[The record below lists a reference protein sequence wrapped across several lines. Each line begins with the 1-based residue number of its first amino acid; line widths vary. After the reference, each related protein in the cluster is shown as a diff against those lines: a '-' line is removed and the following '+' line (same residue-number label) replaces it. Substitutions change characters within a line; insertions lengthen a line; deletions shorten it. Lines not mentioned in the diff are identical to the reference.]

1 VEVRIKNES
10 MPGYVRMI
18 ENRFQLMAQKATDI
32 LSSDK
37 LTTL

>member
-1 VEVRIKNES
+1 
-10 MPGYVRMI
+10 MT
-18 ENRFQLMAQKATDI
+18 QKATDI